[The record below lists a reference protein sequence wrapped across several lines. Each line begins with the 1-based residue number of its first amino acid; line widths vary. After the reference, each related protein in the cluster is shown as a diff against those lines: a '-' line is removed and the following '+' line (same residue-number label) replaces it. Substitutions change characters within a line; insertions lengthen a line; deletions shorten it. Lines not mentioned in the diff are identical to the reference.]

1 MEERDL
7 ARLLAWSRIGIGAAG
22 ALMPSTLARLWMGRH
37 QASFPTNMITRGLAV
52 RDIALGAGI
61 LTALDGDGRVKP
73 WLMASAA
80 ADASDAAGTLGS
92 WGELGR
98 LRGLGL
104 LVLEVGAAVVGLSL
118 ADSLDD

>member
-7 ARLLAWSRIGIGAAG
+7 ARLLAWGRIGIGAAG
-22 ALMPSTLARLWMGRH
+22 ALMPSTLARLWTGRQ

-61 LTALDGDGRVKP
+61 LNSLDGDGRVRP